1 MNLFNRLTLIVAL
14 VLTSAVVFANGE
26 GNVRPEFVRSEKFI
40 QLISS
45 EKFNPTPAVVK
56 NESAAPVSSAKVC
69 ACQILNVSN
78 NNEEIKYVAVMVEKT
93 NFGELNNSF
102 SVAMNV
108 LEKEKKQ
115 MKTLFFPTMK
125 TVEKY
130 TVYSSCQALAGRLK
144 NLNNTLKVYDILDA
158 DILGNKNLTHKK

>member
-1 MNLFNRLTLIVAL
+1 MNLVNRITLIVAL
-14 VLTSAVVFANGE
+14 VLTSSVLFANGE
-26 GNVRPEFVRSEKFI
+26 GNVRPEFVRTEKFVE
-40 QLISS
+40 LISS
-45 EKFNPTPAVVK
+45 EKFNPTPVVDK
-56 NESAAPVSSAKVC
+56 KETATPATSAKVC

-78 NNEEIKYVAVMVEKT
+78 NNDQINYVAVMVEKT

-115 MKTLFFPTMK
+115 MKSLFFPTMK

-144 NLNNTLKVYDILDA
+144 NLNNSLKVYDILDA
-158 DILGNKNLTHKK
+158 DILGSKDLTYKK